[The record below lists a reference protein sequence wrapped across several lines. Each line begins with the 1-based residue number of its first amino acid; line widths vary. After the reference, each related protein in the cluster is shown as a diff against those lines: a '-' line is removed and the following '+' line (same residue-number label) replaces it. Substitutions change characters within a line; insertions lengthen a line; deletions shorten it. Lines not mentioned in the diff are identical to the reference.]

1 MHNEK
6 IFETTSARKYTTDSP
21 ANGICFIVPA
31 HYFERK
37 IKDGS
42 AQQRDKAIYTLKIS
56 QLIRGQRMALSGMQ
70 TLGLSAHSNVRREVY
85 DMQNSQTQTELPGKP
100 VRQEGKADT
109 GDIDADSVF
118 NNSGTVYKFYN
129 EVFKRNSLNNRGMTL
144 VSSVHF
150 ARDYDNAYW
159 NGRQM
164 VYGDGDDVDFK
175 KHKLAGLLDVTGHE
189 MTHGVTNYTSNL
201 DYVGE
206 SGGLNES
213 MSDCFGAMIAQWASN
228 QTVDAATWLIGEG
241 LMMEGEALRSMK
253 DPGRAYPG
261 DDQIKTYNEYRDD
274 MDVHTSSG
282 IGNYAFYLACKN
294 AGGHSWE
301 KMGKVWYITNTAR
314 LRHNSG
320 FQDAANHTFDVAGS
334 LFGEGGTE
342 QKAVG
347 DAWKKAG
354 LEANKPDLLANVS
367 PRVIRR

>member
-1 MHNEK
+1 MYNENTR
-6 IFETTSARKYTTDSP
+6 ETTATRKCMTDLP
-21 ANGICFIVPA
+21 NAGICFIVPA

-37 IKDGS
+37 IKEGN
-42 AQQRDKAIYTLKIS
+42 AKQRDRAIYTLKIS
-56 QLIRGQRMALSGMQ
+56 QLIRGQRMALSGVQ
-70 TLGLSAHSNVRREVY
+70 NLGLSSHTNVRREVY
-85 DMQNSQTQTELPGKP
+85 DMQNSQTQTELPGKS
-100 VRQEGKADT
+100 VRQEGSKDT
-109 GDIDADSVF
+109 GDQDADKVF
-118 NNSGTVYKFYN
+118 DNTGTVHKFYN
-129 EVFKRNSLNNRGMTL
+129 DVFKRNSLNNHGMTL

-213 MSDCFGAMIAQWASN
+213 MSDCFGVMIAQWAAS
-228 QTVDAATWLIGEG
+228 QTVDSASWLIGEG

-253 DPGRAYPG
+253 EPGKAYPG
-261 DDQIKTYNEYRDD
+261 DDQIKNYDDYKDD

-301 KMGKVWYITNTAR
+301 KIGKVWYITNTAR
-314 LRHNSG
+314 LKHNSG

-334 LFGEGGTE
+334 LFGEGSTE
-342 QKAVG
+342 QKAVS

-354 LEANKPDLLANVS
+354 LEAKKPDLLASVGH
-367 PRVIRR
+367 RVIRR